1 MQKLMYFLVFGGL
14 VLFIGQFIY
23 EWISGE
29 RNNRIL
35 LRVAFIAISIGL
47 LLRFVVTENLKK

>member
-1 MQKLMYFLVFGGL
+1 VFGGL

-47 LLRFVVTENLKK
+47 LLRFGVTENLKK